1 MTHLSQV
8 TLESKTRSRWIL
20 VLVFSAYP
28 SMLIAQTV
36 PSLPKINS
44 ILLEVQLK
52 PLVTID
58 KPARPESKLPFA
70 WRGEGVSQE
79 GDIWT
84 LTKGVIQTEEMMM
97 MSDHLVYNATNG
109 RMKAHGHIKI
119 TLQGLD
125 FYSERID
132 FDWVN
137 KSGTADI
144 VKLDLQPTWKI
155 IADRV
160 SFSKFRKWNFKT
172 VTVTPCSEI
181 DPGWSA
187 SMTELDLDLDNYAQL
202 WNLRLAIGGIPAPIY
217 LPYLIYPSRMERTS
231 GLLPPTLGTSSVLGT
246 KLGLHYYQVL
256 GESADATISPTWFSK
271 EGVLWGTELRWF
283 PDDNHKGDLSG
294 EVIHSTSLNRS
305 RYRFNLTENYKN
317 SSGWSIYLRSNE
329 SSDSLMDIDYGSG
342 VGSING
348 STHASNLY
356 VEKNYQ
362 WGRINMEA
370 FSNRAF
376 IQSTSEGDRVYNPD
390 FPSSFYKRLLPE
402 LSLQTNPVN
411 LKSMFLDFRLSL
423 GSFNYVTANLEQTKP
438 IDSQWQRAD
447 LALHVYGDLFNIGP
461 SQWSYELLGR
471 GTYYTHSYAN
481 PVFDLSS
488 IYATT
493 FNGTLSQ
500 DNPFQVSSKALT
512 RAIFSGKIEAK
523 LPQYGRIYETSDG
536 DAQGSR
542 YKHVLEPYLA
552 LLNNSQFADS
562 PLTPRFDA
570 LDSFPGLDASPIGEK
585 SIAIGVNQY
594 LLAQSSGE
602 SYFLNQIK
610 FDLSAKYHFNPIY
623 LYDGTYQK
631 GWGSLDGLLSYQ
643 PSNRIRFSLRN
654 SSSFSNRGSDR
665 QAVIDFI
672 QEDKSFIGFSY
683 YRSSMS
689 LSNNPQHGLQLAG
702 LQRLFSDKFR
712 LEYKV
717 NYNLPEGASNYTPG
731 INYGE
736 IGIAYIEPCRAFIIK
751 ISKVPTSLI
760 SMNIKKDNRI
770 DFIISLRGLGDLFD
784 FRR

>member
-8 TLESKTRSRWIL
+8 TLESKMRSRWIL

-28 SMLIAQTV
+28 SMLIAQNV

-44 ILLEVQLK
+44 IPLEVQLK

-58 KPARPESKLPFA
+58 KPSRPESKLPFA

-283 PDDNHKGDLSG
+283 LDDNHKGDFSG

-512 RAIFSGKIEAK
+512 RALFSGKIEAK
-523 LPQYGRIYETSDG
+523 LPQYGRIYKTSDG

-602 SYFLNQIK
+602 SYFLNQVK

-683 YRSSMS
+683 YRSEMS

-702 LQRLFSDKFR
+702 LQRLFNDKFR

>member
-44 ILLEVQLK
+44 IPLEVQLK

-283 PDDNHKGDLSG
+283 PDDNHKGGLSG